1 MRARAICALRRALFS
16 NFFVDGLPHLVGY
29 RSGEV
34 SNMLKSRGALT
45 NGVSATTMRAVTYY
59 DVTRADC
66 ELAIEVLLGVLAKA
80 CLAPQA

>member
-1 MRARAICALRRALFS
+1 
-16 NFFVDGLPHLVGY
+16 
-29 RSGEV
+29 
-34 SNMLKSRGALT
+34 MLKSRGALT